1 MINGSGIYTCAI
13 DDHGYVVCRSNNSI
27 SLSRLFSGLLTRV
40 MFQLGLVE
48 RKLLLRHMKSQSV
61 VGVPN
66 LFLFSVLCRPLFVFC
81 TFLLTIGLTV
91 LLRHTFSAYCCSIQ
105 KHAIN
110 YRIGGNII
118 TQISNLVFCQ
128 HSSNPQSVIF
138 SPGYNVH
145 IYLNCM
151 LCLLSISW

>member
-66 LFLFSVLCRPLFVFC
+66 FFCFQCCVDHCLYFAPFS
-81 TFLLTIGLTV
+81 
-91 LLRHTFSAYCCSIQ
+91 
-105 KHAIN
+105 
-110 YRIGGNII
+110 
-118 TQISNLVFCQ
+118 
-128 HSSNPQSVIF
+128 
-138 SPGYNVH
+138 
-145 IYLNCM
+145 
-151 LCLLSISW
+151 